1 MNKEDLLNG
10 YFENSLSDEEL
21 NLFEELLQNNADF
34 KAEFE
39 FRKDLKSALQ
49 HSKRAELKE
58 KLRKHETQNSN
69 LRKLVFNWRYVAAAV
84 LVLGFGS
91 YFILNNLQNSND
103 AFTQYY
109 ETYPNVVSP
118 VVRAD
123 SSDTSLEA
131 KAFQAYENKDFKQ
144 AEILFSEL
152 FKTQQHEYALFY
164 QAMSYLEIEGK
175 TSDAISL
182 LEKTEW
188 SNEYKEK
195 SLWYLAMAHLKM
207 KNKQEAKK
215 SLERLNELGNYRQE
229 QVKQLLDQ
237 L

>member
-39 FRKDLKSALQ
+39 FRKELKSAIQ

-69 LRKLVFNWRYVAAAV
+69 LRKLVSNWRYVAAAV

-103 AFTQYY
+103 VFTQYY

-131 KAFQAYENKDFKQ
+131 KAFLAYENKDFKQ
-144 AEILFSEL
+144 AESLFSEL
-152 FKTQQHEYALFY
+152 FKTQQQEYALFY

-188 SNEYKEK
+188 TNEFKEK